1 MNKEESPYCEICGH
15 CGDIGCCGIINF
27 VENHIKGKT
36 NCKNEDSVIKEII
49 DICEYET
56 EIFKENELLEKQNLE
71 LKNDLITLFNLI
83 CDDDTEFEFFR
94 EIFCRKLEKN
104 GIVKKVD
111 GYYEVEK
118 RNNIGGE

>member
-1 MNKEESPYCEICGH
+1 MNKEESPYCEICSH

-56 EIFKENELLEKQNLE
+56 EIFKENELLEKQNQE
-71 LKNDLITLFNLI
+71 LKKQLENIV
-83 CDDDTEFEFFR
+83 R
-94 EIFCRKLEKN
+94 ESE
-104 GIVKKVD
+104 GI
-111 GYYEVEK
+111 
-118 RNNIGGE
+118 

>member
-71 LKNDLITLFNLI
+71 LKKQLENIV
-83 CDDDTEFEFFR
+83 R
-94 EIFCRKLEKN
+94 ESE
-104 GIVKKVD
+104 
-111 GYYEVEK
+111 
-118 RNNIGGE
+118 